1 MLNIIIIINGSFYLI
16 YKNTKTQMWF
26 LKLENE
32 RLKSFDEQNLHNQS
46 GDHLKAIN
54 PISENTESI
63 ILSKLDVFEKSKGL
77 TDKNLSLK
85 KMAWSHQECYL
96 HRQSLLILQFRVIL
110 QRKTA
115 FWNTGIGL
123 MVSQLPEVEVGNI
136 ERGKE
141 FKMTVKGRTN
151 GIFQSTHL

>member
-1 MLNIIIIINGSFYLI
+1 
-16 YKNTKTQMWF
+16 
-26 LKLENE
+26 
-32 RLKSFDEQNLHNQS
+32 
-46 GDHLKAIN
+46 
-54 PISENTESI
+54 
-63 ILSKLDVFEKSKGL
+63 LDVFEKSKGF

-96 HRQSLLILQFRVIL
+96 HRQSLLILQFRVIVL
-110 QRKTA
+110 RKTA

-123 MVSQLPEVEVGNI
+123 MVSQLPEVEIGNI

-141 FKMTVKGRTN
+141 YKMTVKGRTN